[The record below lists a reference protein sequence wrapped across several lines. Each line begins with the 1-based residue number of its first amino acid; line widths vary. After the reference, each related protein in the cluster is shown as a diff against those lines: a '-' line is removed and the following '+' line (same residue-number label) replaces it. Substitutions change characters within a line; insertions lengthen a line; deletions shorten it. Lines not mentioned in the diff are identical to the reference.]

1 MQTSHNQRFSE
12 ELFRRWS
19 AYAASPRS
27 QLDSIEFFM
36 LRRFTIQ
43 PSGPGQAGGEVLKLQ
58 EYAGDFAS
66 KAEPPSYFRFKLFR
80 PMYVLLE

>member
-1 MQTSHNQRFSE
+1 
-12 ELFRRWS
+12 
-19 AYAASPRS
+19 
-27 QLDSIEFFM
+27 M

-66 KAEPPSYFRFKLFR
+66 KAEPPSYFWFKLLW